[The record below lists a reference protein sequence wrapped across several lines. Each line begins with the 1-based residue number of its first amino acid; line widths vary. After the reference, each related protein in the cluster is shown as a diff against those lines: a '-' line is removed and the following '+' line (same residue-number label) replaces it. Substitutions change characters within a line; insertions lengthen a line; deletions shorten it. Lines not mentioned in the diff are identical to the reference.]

1 MKLSAG
7 RVARSHE
14 EASSSSEQIATERL
28 LLAHAAQV
36 HSRLQDLRI
45 SQQKACILN
54 SATRQRAVSAINSLI
69 STLQNAR
76 NEIDTEVDQT
86 ETRNDAICAQL
97 EMNLQAEIQ
106 GLSLV
111 EARLRDRKRTPDT
124 VQAAIHNAHSLDS
137 PPEATMSQLDTKE
150 ECSQDLL
157 RSVNRLCSEWNI
169 GRCSVP
175 KSGFKRKHVPI
186 APSRDC
192 S

>member
-124 VQAAIHNAHSLDS
+124 VQAAIHNAHSRQSARSHNEPTGYEGGVQSGPTQKRQSTVFGMEHWPL
-137 PPEATMSQLDTKE
+137 Q
-150 ECSQDLL
+150 CSQVWIQAEARAD
-157 RSVNRLCSEWNI
+157 RSL
-169 GRCSVP
+169 
-175 KSGFKRKHVPI
+175 
-186 APSRDC
+186 
-192 S
+192 